1 MQPYSESEHPVE
13 HLEERFVAF
22 SERIIL
28 GCERCGEKLVLLGLE
43 DDWRAA
49 EQTAFECEC
58 GEELSFANRT
68 DEEAML
74 VRRLLQGSVK
84 ASGY

>member
-1 MQPYSESEHPVE
+1 MESYPESERPV
-13 HLEERFVAF
+13 ERFVPF
-22 SERIIL
+22 SERIVL
-28 GCERCGEKLVLLGLE
+28 GCDKCGERLVLLGLE

-49 EQTAFECEC
+49 DQTIFECEC

-74 VRRLLQGSVK
+74 VRRLLQSNVK
-84 ASGY
+84 ASGT

>member
-1 MQPYSESEHPVE
+1 MQPGSESEHPVE
-13 HLEERFVAF
+13 RFVVL
-22 SERIIL
+22 SERIVL
-28 GCERCGEKLVLLGLE
+28 GCDRCGEKLVLLGLE

-49 EQTAFECEC
+49 EQTVFECEC

-74 VRRLLQGSVK
+74 VRKLLQSSVK
-84 ASGY
+84 ASGS